1 MEEQKQVQFQYIFPE
16 EYNPI
21 YCNGAYGGVASQGE
35 IIINFYLERMP
46 IPQQLIH
53 NINPDGSLSEIV
65 QTEPKDLGQKIIR
78 YVSSGVVLNEAS
90 ARSIYDWLGKQ
101 LNELERRKLVQFSSV
116 AVEGDP
122 NG

>member
-1 MEEQKQVQFQYIFPE
+1 MEEKRQVQFQYIFPE
-16 EYNPI
+16 EYNPV

-53 NINPDGSLSEIV
+53 DINPDGTLSDVV
-65 QTEPKDLGQKIIR
+65 QTEPEDLGQKIIR
-78 YVSSGVVLNEAS
+78 YVSSGVVLNEDS
-90 ARSIYDWLGKQ
+90 ARSIYNWLGKQ
-101 LNELERRKLVQFSSV
+101 LNELERRKSGQFSTV
-116 AVEGDP
+116 IAEDNP